1 MSKFKVGDKVRI
13 KPECRKGVGYPDD
26 LPPGE
31 GEITELRQDGRFT
44 VFQVEFYSGL
54 TDDLY
59 DDEMELVEQK
69 PDIETFVK
77 SITDTM
83 KEHFGGAEDPI
94 SPSYYQFPNGVQVRD
109 ISRYLTSFGGQAL
122 QYVARSTR
130 LDGNNK
136 GDRIENLRKAIEFI
150 QWEIERI
157 EEEQA

>member
-1 MSKFKVGDKVRI
+1 MSKFKVGDKVRLTGRGWDGGGAL
-13 KPECRKGVGYPDD
+13 PSVGEVVTVDGHYPDGT
-26 LPPGE
+26 PKFHFKGME
-31 GEITELRQDGRFT
+31 F
-44 VFQVEFYSGL
+44 VFPSSPRYSA
-54 TDDLY
+54 
-59 DDEMELVEQK
+59 ELVEQK
-69 PDIETFVK
+69 PDIETFAK
-77 SITDTM
+77 SIADTM

-109 ISRYLTSFGGQAL
+109 ISKYLTSFGGQAL

-136 GDRIENLRKAIEFI
+136 GDRIENLRKAIEMI

>member
-31 GEITELRQDGRFT
+31 GEITGLRQDGRFT

-59 DDEMELVEQK
+59 DDEMELVEA
-69 PDIETFVK
+69 P
-77 SITDTM
+77 
-83 KEHFGGAEDPI
+83 AEDPI

-109 ISRYLTSFGGQAL
+109 ISKYLTSFGGQAL
-122 QYVARSTR
+122 QYVARSAR